1 MTTRQL
7 TPARAPATLPTPDPL
22 AAAGTSDVP
31 VDPAP
36 SSAGPSASN
45 AEGERDSDDSI
56 AALVARLID
65 QADRYA
71 RAELRF
77 ARALLIERLIA
88 ARVGA
93 ICLVVALVLLQG
105 ALIALLV
112 GLMLTA
118 APVMG
123 TLAATVVVTS
133 GAISVAGILGWIALR
148 QFNQATRVEE
158 RP

>member
-1 MTTRQL
+1 MTTRQW

-22 AAAGTSDVP
+22 AAACTGDVP
-31 VDPAP
+31 IDPAP
-36 SSAGPSASN
+36 SSAGPSTSN
-45 AEGERDSDDSI
+45 AVGERDGDDSI
-56 AALVARLID
+56 AALVARLVD

-93 ICLVVALVLLQG
+93 ICLVVALVLLLG

-112 GLMLTA
+112 GLILAA

-123 TLAATVVVTS
+123 TLTATVVVT
-133 GAISVAGILGWIALR
+133 GAAISAAGILGWIALR
-148 QFNQATRVEE
+148 QLNHATRVEK